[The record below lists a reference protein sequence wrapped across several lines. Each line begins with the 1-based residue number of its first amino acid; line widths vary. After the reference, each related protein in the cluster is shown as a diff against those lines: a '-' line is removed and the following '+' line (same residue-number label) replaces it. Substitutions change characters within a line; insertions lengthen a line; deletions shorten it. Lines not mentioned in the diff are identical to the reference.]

1 MAIGAKEENDILITY
16 KNFSI
21 ISTKKENIILEAKNL
36 AIGYTSGK
44 KQTDVA
50 DHISFGLTK
59 GELGAI
65 VGINGIG
72 KSTLLRTLG
81 RVQPKLSGSVTIN
94 NKLIESLKSD
104 ELATL
109 VSVVLTEPIASK
121 NLTVSQLI
129 SLGRHPYTN
138 WIGTL
143 SAEDQSKILKAIEI
157 LELESLRHNK
167 CYELSDGQLQKVMIA
182 RALAQD
188 TEIILL
194 DEPTTHLDLYHKVHI
209 LKLLQRIAHDTNK
222 VVLYT
227 THEIDLAIQLCDK
240 IFVMNKDNNN
250 FGAPCELIESKSFED
265 LFPKDTITFNPES
278 GSFKINK

>member
-1 MAIGAKEENDILITY
+1 MVVGTKEENDILITY
-16 KNFSI
+16 KNLSI
-21 ISTKKENIILEAKNL
+21 ISTKKENIILEAKLL

-50 DHISFGLTK
+50 DQISFGLTK

-81 RVQPKLSGSVTIN
+81 RVQPKLSGSVMIN
-94 NKLIESLKSD
+94 NKPIESLRSD